1 MTKTETAKLFTL
13 LGQFY
18 PNKAPTTELRLA
30 WELALEP
37 YAYEDVRTA
46 AIAYARG
53 NKFFPDLVD
62 ITGGLAPAQGS
73 DETPERGA
81 RDRSWMRKYILPDNP
96 DSVSR
101 YARERGMTWPQ
112 ATAALRGRR
121 AHGAIL

>member
-18 PNKAPTTELRLA
+18 PNKSPTTELRLA

-53 NKFFPDLVD
+53 NKFFPTLTLNHVRYV
-62 ITGGLAPAQGS
+62 L
-73 DETPERGA
+73 
-81 RDRSWMRKYILPDNP
+81 NP
-96 DSVSR
+96 FLF
-101 YARERGMTWPQ
+101 YEQKAEC
-112 ATAALRGRR
+112 LF
-121 AHGAIL
+121 

>member
-18 PNKAPTTELRLA
+18 PNKAPTAELRLA

-81 RDRSWMRKYILPDNP
+81 RDRSWMQKYILPDDP

-101 YARERGMTWPQ
+101 YARQHGMTWPQ
-112 ATAALRGRR
+112 AAAALRG
-121 AHGAIL
+121 AQVAP